1 MDKRHIIFLIGFLVI
16 WAGVSCA
23 MLLTNSIV
31 AQNGIPIIMPIVI
44 FIGCLTMCIRSRFG
58 EIERKE
64 G

>member
-31 AQNGIPIIMPIVI
+31 AQNGIPIGIVLG
-44 FIGCLTMCIRSRFG
+44 FVVATASGVFTLLFTEF
-58 EIERKE
+58 
-64 G
+64 